1 MPHPSYDKAVRDGQ
15 KKEQKEQFVGNPLLS
30 GSSASMAVGMGAV
43 NNMVEK
49 MSVVGDE
56 HVKAVSASG
65 SKNSRLKNSKTGT
78 LTGTMADKINPKKSK
93 KRR

>member
-15 KKEQKEQFVGNPLLS
+15 KKDKSLRQKVTDWIAPYEKATSDFFGNPLENL
-30 GSSASMAVGMGAV
+30 
-43 NNMVEK
+43 EK
-49 MSVVGDE
+49 NY
-56 HVKAVSASG
+56 KP
-65 SKNSRLKNSKTGT
+65 KSRLKNSKTGT